1 MAQDALDA
9 AVSERD
15 ALSAKLASSGGVDA
29 DDDAA
34 AADAAKGVDAKML
47 EDAVSE
53 RDALSA
59 KLAQAEASLK
69 AESERGASERDA
81 LSAKLAEA
89 EASLKGVLG
98 ERDAIS
104 SSLEKAEASLKEAEE
119 RFEEAGERAA
129 GAMEGMVRR
138 EEVDEMTARIKADAK
153 KVGVA
158 NIWGLSRV

>member
-1 MAQDALDA
+1 MVQDALDA

-15 ALSAKLASSGGVDA
+15 ALSAKLASSGGDKA
-29 DDDAA
+29 DAA

-59 KLAQAEASLK
+59 KLAEAEASLK

-81 LSAKLAEA
+81 LSQRLAEA

-104 SSLEKAEASLKEAEE
+104 SSLEKAEASLKDAEE
-119 RFEEAGERAA
+119 RFEEARKRIEGEV
-129 GAMEGMVRR
+129 EGMVRR

-153 KVGVA
+153 KVGIVS
-158 NIWGLSRV
+158 I